1 MSIATRE
8 KPATPRAL
16 DVDGA
21 SRTPAISVCNLS
33 KAYQIYARPV
43 DRLKQALFRWKRRY
57 FQDFWALR
65 DISFE
70 VARGQTLGIIGRN
83 GSGKSTLLQVVAGIL
98 APTGGEVRVEGRLSA
113 LLELGAGFN
122 HEFTG
127 RENVYLAAAVHGL
140 SRQETRSLMPAI
152 EEFADIGDFIDQPVK
167 TYSSGMFVR
176 LAFAVAA
183 QVRPDILIVDEAL
196 AVGDIFFQ
204 QKCARFMTEQ
214 LASATK
220 ILVTHSMASVAAM
233 CDRAIVLHKG
243 RMVFDGP
250 PGEAIEFYTKLV
262 HTEEFSRGRGTA
274 FGALAA
280 SGPSG
285 AASAPAPMKVERV
298 DETLPWVDVTP
309 DDRGGAGEVV
319 IERVALTDRHGR
331 AAQAFKPGDPFT
343 CHIRVRA
350 DRAKERIIFGAMVV
364 DRFGKNVCG
373 DNSLSSP
380 GRLVD
385 LPGAGRYHARLEY
398 RWPDL
403 HPGEYTVTF
412 GVGEGNDPLQ
422 HAIQCW
428 AHNVV
433 AVSGIS
439 PGRPIHGLFTNPL
452 RGFGFAAVEA
462 GDAGDA
468 GHASVRAREGAA

>member
-1 MSIATRE
+1 MSSSTTE
-8 KPATPRAL
+8 KPSVLRRSGVGDAAQAPERA
-16 DVDGA
+16 
-21 SRTPAISVCNLS
+21 PAITVRNLS

-43 DRLKQALFRWKRRY
+43 DRLKQAVFRWKRQY

-65 DISFE
+65 DISFN
-70 VARGQTLGIIGRN
+70 VARGETVGIIGRN

-98 APTGGEVRVEGRLSA
+98 APTAGEVRVEGRLSA

-127 RENVYLAAAVHGL
+127 RENIYLAAALHGR
-140 SRQETRSLMPAI
+140 SRQEARDLMPAI

-204 QKCARFMTEQ
+204 QKCMRFMRDE
-214 LASATK
+214 LAHATK
-220 ILVTHSMASVAAM
+220 ILVTHSMDSVATL

-243 RMVFDGP
+243 RQMFDGTP
-250 PGEAIEFYTKLV
+250 SEAIEFYTKMV
-262 HTEEFSRGRGTA
+262 HTEEFSRGRKPAGS
-274 FGALAA
+274 
-280 SGPSG
+280 SGESVPPLS
-285 AASAPAPMKVERV
+285 VEEA
-298 DETLPWVDVTP
+298 DDSLPWVDVAP

-331 AAQAFKPGDPFT
+331 AAQALKPGDPYT
-343 CHIRVRA
+343 CHIQIRA
-350 DRAKERIIFGAMVV
+350 ARPKSQIIFGTMVV

-373 DNSLSSP
+373 DNTTSTP

-385 LPGAGRYHARLEY
+385 LPEPGRYHARLEY

-403 HPGEYTVTF
+403 HPGQYTITF
-412 GVGEGNDPLQ
+412 GVGEGDDPLR

-433 AVSGIS
+433 AVNAIS
-439 PGRPIHGLFTNPL
+439 PAKPIHGLFTNPL
-452 RGFGFAAVEA
+452 RGFAFAAVGA
-462 GDAGDA
+462 A
-468 GHASVRAREGAA
+468 AREGAA

>member
-8 KPATPRAL
+8 KLPTPRAVGVG
-16 DVDGA
+16 DAAGA
-21 SRTPAISVCNLS
+21 PDASPAISVRNLS

-43 DRLKQALFRWKRRY
+43 DRLKQALFRWKRQY

-65 DISFE
+65 DISFN
-70 VARGQTLGIIGRN
+70 VAKGETVGIIGRN

-98 APTGGEVRVEGRLSA
+98 APTTGEVRVEGRLSA

-127 RENVYLAAAVHGL
+127 RENVYLAAALHGL
-140 SRQETRSLMPAI
+140 SRQETRDLMPTI
-152 EEFADIGDFIDQPVK
+152 EDFADIGDFIDQPVK

-204 QKCARFMTEQ
+204 QKCMRFMRDE
-214 LASATK
+214 LAQATK
-220 ILVTHSMASVAAM
+220 ILVTHSMDSVATL

-243 RMVFDGP
+243 KQMFDGP
-250 PGEAIEFYTKLV
+250 PAEAIEFYTKLV
-262 HTEEFSRGRGTA
+262 HTEEFSRGRLPA
-274 FGALAA
+274 VKAVAN
-280 SGPSG
+280 
-285 AASAPAPMKVERV
+285 APAPIRVEHA
-298 DETLPWVDVTP
+298 DNSLPWVDVTP

-319 IERVALTDRHGR
+319 IERVALTDKHGR
-331 AAQAFKPGDPFT
+331 AAQALKPGDPYM
-343 CHIRVRA
+343 CHLQVRT
-350 DRAKERIIFGAMVV
+350 DRAKKQIIFGSMIV

-373 DNSLSSP
+373 DNSMSSP

-385 LPGAGRYHARLEY
+385 LPGPGHYHARLEY

-403 HPGEYTVTF
+403 QPGDYTITF
-412 GVGEGNDPLQ
+412 GVGEGNDPLH

-428 AHNVV
+428 AHNVAAV
-433 AVSGIS
+433 AGIS
-439 PGRPIHGLFTNPL
+439 PQKPIHGLFTNPL
-452 RGFGFAAVEA
+452 RGFEFTILSEGGSGGAPGAA
-462 GDAGDA
+462 GTP
-468 GHASVRAREGAA
+468 REGAA

>member
-8 KPATPRAL
+8 KQGGPRAIVGG
-16 DVDGA
+16 DAARA
-21 SRTPAISVCNLS
+21 SAPAISVRHLS

-43 DRLKQALFRWKRRY
+43 DRLKQAIFRWKRTY

-70 VARGQTLGIIGRN
+70 VARGETVGIIGRN

-98 APTGGEVRVEGRLSA
+98 APTQGEVRVEGRLSA

-127 RENVYLAAAVHGL
+127 RENVYLAAALHGL
-140 SRQETRSLMPAI
+140 SRQETRDLMPTI

-204 QKCARFMTEQ
+204 QKCTRFMRDE
-214 LASATK
+214 LAHATK
-220 ILVTHSMASVAAM
+220 ILVTHSMDSVATL

-243 RMVFDGP
+243 RQMFDGP

-262 HTEEFSRGRGTA
+262 HTEEFSRGRAPAAKGA
-274 FGALAA
+274 ALA
-280 SGPSG
+280 PETI
-285 AASAPAPMKVERV
+285 KVEHA

-319 IERVALTDRHGR
+319 IERVALTDQKGR
-331 AAQAFKPGDPFT
+331 AALALKPGDPFS
-343 CHIRVRA
+343 CHIQVRA
-350 DRAKERIIFGAMVV
+350 DRAKKQIIFGSMVM

-380 GRLVD
+380 GKLVD
-385 LPGAGRYHARLEY
+385 LPGPGHYHARLDY

-403 HPGEYTVTF
+403 HPGEYTITF
-412 GVGEGNDPLQ
+412 GVGEGNDPLH

-428 AHNVV
+428 AHNVASV
-433 AVSGIS
+433 NAIS
-439 PGRPIHGLFTNPL
+439 PARAIHGLFTNPL
-452 RGFGFAAVEA
+452 RGFEFAVLSGAGRHEA
-462 GDAGDA
+462 GEG
-468 GHASVRAREGAA
+468 GESSRREGAA